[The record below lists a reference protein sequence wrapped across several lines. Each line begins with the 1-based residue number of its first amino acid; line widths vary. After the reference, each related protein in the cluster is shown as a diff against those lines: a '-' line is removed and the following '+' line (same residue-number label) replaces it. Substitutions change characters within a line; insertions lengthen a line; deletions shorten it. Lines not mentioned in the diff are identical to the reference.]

1 MYERN
6 AIVIDRYFASIFGY
20 DNKNNLKNNSSNYF
34 ELVGSLEKYQ
44 QASET
49 ENNIMEEFDKVA
61 SKIRETQ
68 KFEEVLNKRNMKY
81 CETRRNLFESLDED
95 PDSLRKK
102 FNKIEEEINK
112 NNEEIKIN
120 SERFIEEIRDFN
132 EKSETRSVCGRD
144 RRNVENDYQKILNS
158 TIDNFSNI
166 NKDKLKEAK
175 NFIKTENKKEVKN
188 TIKEKILKNGSKE
201 KVPFDENVINT
212 AIDTSTY
219 IEEKKAEIL
228 LSLYD
233 KTMRLLV
240 EIKNDNVKIE
250 KHKKFVKDSKSK
262 LEFLNVISEYIILF
276 LDNERMNT
284 MGGEEEH
291 KKVMN
296 EACSNL
302 QSDLL
307 EIQNMYS
314 LLIKEITGK
323 SSKKA
328 YKELYNIQYLIDLQD
343 EEKKFEKSISQLNM
357 IGTVIYPD
365 YWRVEGMQKI
375 YETFKTIITE
385 EYEKDLSEF
394 EPLDITFE
402 VNEEMLEE
410 DNEENVQDNNI
421 DEVDEKINEIE
432 ELESNIQND
441 EQEDTQQNDGKVKN
455 ADKEDKEENSLIP
468 ENIIDDEEFHWDD
481 EDEEELN
488 FGTGFLTKQEVVE
501 DNEDSEENVEFENEE
516 EIEELEEKQDENETD
531 KEVDEILGIFD
542 TDVEDIDL
550 DKEEEP
556 LNINEVEDEDDKI
569 FEEEIDDLE
578 DKILEDEDQN
588 QEETKEENKDNKKNK
603 KRKGLFARRRK

>member
-20 DNKNNLKNNSSNYF
+20 DNKNNLKNNSNNYF
-34 ELVGSLEKYQ
+34 ELVSNLEKYQ
-44 QASET
+44 QASEI
-49 ENNIMEEFDKVA
+49 ENNIMEEFEKIA
-61 SKIRETQ
+61 SKIKETQ
-68 KFEEVLNKRNMKY
+68 KLQDVLNKRNLKY
-81 CETRRNLFESLDED
+81 SENRKNLFESLDEE
-95 PDSLRKK
+95 PENLRKK
-102 FNKIEEEINK
+102 FDKIEEEIDK
-112 NNEEIKIN
+112 NNQEIKSN
-120 SERFIEEIRDFN
+120 SEKFIEEIREFN
-132 EKSETRSVCGRD
+132 EKSETRSICGRD
-144 RRNVENDYQKILNS
+144 RRNVENEYQKNLNA

-166 NKDKLKEAK
+166 NKEKLKEAK
-175 NFIKTENKKEVKN
+175 AFVKSDNKQEAKDI
-188 TIKEKILKNGSKE
+188 IKERILKNGSKE

-250 KHKKFVKDSKSK
+250 KHKKIVKDSKSK

-291 KKVMN
+291 KRIMA

-375 YETFKTIITE
+375 YDTFKRIITE
-385 EYEKDLSEF
+385 IYEKDLSEF

-402 VNEEMLEE
+402 VNEEILKDEE
-410 DNEENVQDNNI
+410 DNNTENI
-421 DEVDEKINEIE
+421 DEVEEKLEEIE
-432 ELESNIQND
+432 PEIESNNQND
-441 EQEDTQQNDGKVKN
+441 DNDKQE
-455 ADKEDKEENSLIP
+455 KEEEKSVIP
-468 ENIIDDEEFHWDD
+468 EEITDEDEFHWDD
-481 EDEEELN
+481 DDENDELN
-488 FGTGFLTKQEVVE
+488 FGTGFLSNNEKEIDDIENPKEDEIIEFNDEPEIEVNKQEE
-501 DNEDSEENVEFENEE
+501 S
-516 EIEELEEKQDENETD
+516 ETD

-542 TDVEDIDL
+542 TDVDDIDL
-550 DKEEEP
+550 DKEDEP
-556 LNINEVEDEDDKI
+556 LNIDDEDDKI
-569 FEEEIDDLE
+569 FEDEIDDLE
-578 DKILEDEDQN
+578 DKILDNEE
-588 QEETKEENKDNKKNK
+588 QEEIEENKKAK
-603 KRKGLFARRRK
+603 KRKGLFARRKK

>member
-20 DNKNNLKNNSSNYF
+20 DNKNNLKNNSNNYF
-34 ELVGSLEKYQ
+34 ELVSNLEKYQ
-44 QASET
+44 QASEI
-49 ENNIMEEFDKVA
+49 ENNIMEEFEKIA
-61 SKIRETQ
+61 SKIKETQ
-68 KFEEVLNKRNMKY
+68 KLQDVLNKRNLKY
-81 CETRRNLFESLDED
+81 SENRKNLFESLDEE
-95 PDSLRKK
+95 PENLRKK
-102 FNKIEEEINK
+102 FDKIEEEIDK
-112 NNEEIKIN
+112 NNQEIKSN
-120 SERFIEEIRDFN
+120 SEKFIEEIQEFN
-132 EKSETRSVCGRD
+132 EKSETRSICGRD
-144 RRNVENDYQKILNS
+144 RRNVENEYQKNLNA
-158 TIDNFSNI
+158 TIENFSNI
-166 NKDKLKEAK
+166 NKEKLKEAK
-175 NFIKTENKKEVKN
+175 TFVKSDNKQEAKDI
-188 TIKEKILKNGSKE
+188 IKERILKNGSKE

-228 LSLYD
+228 LSIYD

-250 KHKKFVKDSKSK
+250 KHKKIVKDSKSK

-291 KKVMN
+291 KRIMA

-314 LLIKEITGK
+314 LLIKEINGK
-323 SSKKA
+323 SSRKA

-375 YETFKTIITE
+375 YDTFKKIITE
-385 EYEKDLSEF
+385 VYEKDLSEF

-402 VNEEMLEE
+402 VNEEILKDE
-410 DNEENVQDNNI
+410 DDNNIENI
-421 DEVDEKINEIE
+421 DEVEEKLEEIE
-432 ELESNIQND
+432 PEIESNNQND
-441 EQEDTQQNDGKVKN
+441 NDKQE
-455 ADKEDKEENSLIP
+455 KEEEEKSVIP
-468 ENIIDDEEFHWDD
+468 EEITDEDEFHWDD
-481 EDEEELN
+481 DEENDELN
-488 FGTGFLTKQEVVE
+488 FGTGFLSNNEKEIDDIEKPKEDEIIEFNDEPEIEVNKQEE
-501 DNEDSEENVEFENEE
+501 S
-516 EIEELEEKQDENETD
+516 ETD

-542 TDVEDIDL
+542 TDVDDIDL

-556 LNINEVEDEDDKI
+556 LNIDEVDDEDDKI

-578 DKILEDEDQN
+578 DKILDNEE
-588 QEETKEENKDNKKNK
+588 QEEIEEENKKAK
-603 KRKGLFARRRK
+603 KRKGLFARRKK

>member
-20 DNKNNLKNNSSNYF
+20 DNKNNLKNNSNNYF
-34 ELVGSLEKYQ
+34 ELVSNLEKYQ
-44 QASET
+44 QASEI
-49 ENNIMEEFDKVA
+49 ENNIMEEFEKIA
-61 SKIRETQ
+61 SKIKETQ
-68 KFEEVLNKRNMKY
+68 KLQDVLNKRNLKY
-81 CETRRNLFESLDED
+81 SENRKNLFESLDEE
-95 PDSLRKK
+95 PENLRKK
-102 FNKIEEEINK
+102 FDKIEEEIDK
-112 NNEEIKIN
+112 NNQEIKSN
-120 SERFIEEIRDFN
+120 SEKFIDEIREFN
-132 EKSETRSVCGRD
+132 EKSETRSICGRD
-144 RRNVENDYQKILNS
+144 RRNVENEYQKNLNA

-166 NKDKLKEAK
+166 NKEKLKEAK
-175 NFIKTENKKEVKN
+175 SFVKSDNKQEAKD
-188 TIKEKILKNGSKE
+188 TIKERILKNGSKE

-250 KHKKFVKDSKSK
+250 KHKKIVKDSKSK

-291 KKVMN
+291 KRIMA

-302 QSDLL
+302 QSDLI

-375 YETFKTIITE
+375 YDTFKKIITE
-385 EYEKDLSEF
+385 VYEKDLSEF

-402 VNEEMLEE
+402 VNEDILTDEDEEEKNTEHVDEIEEKIEEIETEIESNNQNE
-410 DNEENVQDNNI
+410 DNEKQEKEDDSVIPEEII
-421 DEVDEKINEIE
+421 DED
-432 ELESNIQND
+432 
-441 EQEDTQQNDGKVKN
+441 
-455 ADKEDKEENSLIP
+455 
-468 ENIIDDEEFHWDD
+468 EFHWDD
-481 EDEEELN
+481 DDENDELN
-488 FGTGFLTKQEVVE
+488 FGTGFLSNNEKEIDDDIENPKEDEIIEFNDEPEIEVNKQEE
-501 DNEDSEENVEFENEE
+501 S
-516 EIEELEEKQDENETD
+516 ETD

-542 TDVEDIDL
+542 TDVDDIDL

-556 LNINEVEDEDDKI
+556 LNINEVDDEDDKI

-578 DKILEDEDQN
+578 DKIIENEE
-588 QEETKEENKDNKKNK
+588 QEETEEGNKDNKKTK
-603 KRKGLFARRRK
+603 KRKGLFARRKK

>member
-20 DNKNNLKNNSSNYF
+20 DNKNNLKNNSNNYF
-34 ELVGSLEKYQ
+34 ELVSNLEKYQ
-44 QASET
+44 QASEI
-49 ENNIMEEFDKVA
+49 ENNIMEEFEKIA
-61 SKIRETQ
+61 SKIKETQ
-68 KFEEVLNKRNMKY
+68 KLQDVLNKRNLKY
-81 CETRRNLFESLDED
+81 SENRKNLFESLDEE
-95 PDSLRKK
+95 PENLRKK
-102 FNKIEEEINK
+102 FDKIEEEIDK
-112 NNEEIKIN
+112 NNQEIKSN
-120 SERFIEEIRDFN
+120 SEKFIEEIREFN
-132 EKSETRSVCGRD
+132 EKSETRSICGRD
-144 RRNVENDYQKILNS
+144 RRNVENEYQKNLNA

-166 NKDKLKEAK
+166 NKEKLKEAK
-175 NFIKTENKKEVKN
+175 AFVKSDNKQEAKDI
-188 TIKEKILKNGSKE
+188 IKERILKNGSKE

-250 KHKKFVKDSKSK
+250 KHKKIVKDSKSK

-291 KKVMN
+291 KRIMA

-375 YETFKTIITE
+375 YDTFKRIITE
-385 EYEKDLSEF
+385 IYEKDLSEF

-402 VNEEMLEE
+402 VNEEILKDEE
-410 DNEENVQDNNI
+410 DNNTENI
-421 DEVDEKINEIE
+421 DEVEEKLEEIE
-432 ELESNIQND
+432 PEIESNNQND
-441 EQEDTQQNDGKVKN
+441 DNDKQE
-455 ADKEDKEENSLIP
+455 KEEEKSVIP
-468 ENIIDDEEFHWDD
+468 EEITDEDEFHWDD
-481 EDEEELN
+481 DDENDELN
-488 FGTGFLTKQEVVE
+488 FGTGFLSNNEKEIDDIENPKEDEIIEFNDEPEIEVNKQEE
-501 DNEDSEENVEFENEE
+501 S
-516 EIEELEEKQDENETD
+516 ETD

-542 TDVEDIDL
+542 TDVDDIDL
-550 DKEEEP
+550 DKEDEP
-556 LNINEVEDEDDKI
+556 LNIDDEDDKI
-569 FEEEIDDLE
+569 FEDEIDDLE
-578 DKILEDEDQN
+578 DKIIENEE
-588 QEETKEENKDNKKNK
+588 QEELEEGNKENKKAK
-603 KRKGLFARRRK
+603 KRKGLFARRKK

>member
-20 DNKNNLKNNSSNYF
+20 DNKNNLKNNSNNYF
-34 ELVGSLEKYQ
+34 ELVSNLEKYQ
-44 QASET
+44 QASEI
-49 ENNIMEEFDKVA
+49 ENNIMEEFEKIA
-61 SKIRETQ
+61 SKIKETQ
-68 KFEEVLNKRNMKY
+68 KLQDVLNKRNLKY
-81 CETRRNLFESLDED
+81 SENRKNLFESLDEE
-95 PDSLRKK
+95 PENLRKK
-102 FNKIEEEINK
+102 FDKIEEEIDK
-112 NNEEIKIN
+112 NNQEIKSN
-120 SERFIEEIRDFN
+120 SEKFIEEIREFN
-132 EKSETRSVCGRD
+132 EKSETRSICGRD
-144 RRNVENDYQKILNS
+144 RRNVENEYQKNLNA

-166 NKDKLKEAK
+166 NKEKLKEAK
-175 NFIKTENKKEVKN
+175 AFVKSDNKQEAKDI
-188 TIKEKILKNGSKE
+188 IKERILKNGSKE

-250 KHKKFVKDSKSK
+250 KHKKIVKDSKSK

-291 KKVMN
+291 KRIMA

-375 YETFKTIITE
+375 YDTFKRIITE
-385 EYEKDLSEF
+385 IYEKDNNTE
-394 EPLDITFE
+394 
-402 VNEEMLEE
+402 
-410 DNEENVQDNNI
+410 NI
-421 DEVDEKINEIE
+421 DEVEEKLEEIE
-432 ELESNIQND
+432 PEIESNNQND
-441 EQEDTQQNDGKVKN
+441 DNDKQE
-455 ADKEDKEENSLIP
+455 KEEEKSVIP
-468 ENIIDDEEFHWDD
+468 EEITDEDEFHWDD
-481 EDEEELN
+481 DDENDELN
-488 FGTGFLTKQEVVE
+488 FGTGFLSNNEKEIDDIENPKEDEIIEFNDEPEIEVNKQEE
-501 DNEDSEENVEFENEE
+501 S
-516 EIEELEEKQDENETD
+516 ETD

-542 TDVEDIDL
+542 TDVDDIDL
-550 DKEEEP
+550 DKEDEP
-556 LNINEVEDEDDKI
+556 LNIDDEDDKI
-569 FEEEIDDLE
+569 FEDEIDDLE
-578 DKILEDEDQN
+578 DKILDNEE
-588 QEETKEENKDNKKNK
+588 QEEIEENKKAK
-603 KRKGLFARRRK
+603 KRKGLFARRKK